1 MSGHLTEEILQE
13 ERERYYAFI
22 NLAMFLAVLTSI
34 EIVIIFLPFASW
46 VIISSLVVLSVI
58 KFFCVILWFMHL
70 IYDKLLCTLLFLA
83 GLIIAVATTTALLL
97 LFAPSDTDSEVFEAN
112 KAPAEIH
119 FTLA

>member
-1 MSGHLTEEILQE
+1 
-13 ERERYYAFI
+13 
-22 NLAMFLAVLTSI
+22 MFLAVLTSI

-97 LFAPSDTDSEVFEAN
+97 LFVSNDTDPEVFEAN

-119 FTLA
+119 LTLA